1 MRRRGRWGNHDE
13 KVEGIATIDRTALGI
28 QDLQKRMDLWESP
41 HTAPLQDIGGICVSP
56 STILRQT
63 PKPNR
68 IAGIKSG
75 LVQVSVCLRK
85 KICSQLNQDAISKTQ
100 PLPASVKC
108 QADDGLI
115 DEVGE
120 AGSCEQ

>member
-1 MRRRGRWGNHDE
+1 MRRGRWGNHDE
-13 KVEGIATIDRTALGI
+13 KVEGIATIYCTALGT
-28 QDLQKRMDLWESP
+28 QDLEKRMELWEGA
-41 HTAPLQDIGGICVSP
+41 HTVPLQDIGGKCGSP

-85 KICSQLNQDAISKTQ
+85 KTCSQLNQDATSKTQ
-100 PLPASVKC
+100 SLPASVKC
-108 QADDGLI
+108 QTDDGLI